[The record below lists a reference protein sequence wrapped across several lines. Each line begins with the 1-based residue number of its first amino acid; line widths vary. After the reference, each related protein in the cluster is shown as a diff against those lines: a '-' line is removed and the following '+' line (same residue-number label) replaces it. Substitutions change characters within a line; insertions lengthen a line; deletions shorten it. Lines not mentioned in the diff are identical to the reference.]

1 MPVKATSLT
10 EKASSRAKT
19 IATLITSLGVI
30 AGAVGGAVRWGI
42 SEALA
47 ETNKK
52 IDNVSAEMSSIKLDT
67 MRMQLLMLISDD
79 PTNHG
84 DILKVA
90 KVYFVDLDGDWVATE
105 TFLSWAKAE
114 GVDVSGIMAIHD
126 SRR

>member
-1 MPVKATSLT
+1 MPVKASSLT
-10 EKASSRAKT
+10 ERASNRAKT

-30 AGAVGGAVRWGI
+30 IGTIVGAVQWGI
-42 SEALA
+42 AAALS
-47 ETNKK
+47 ETNSK
-52 IDNVSAEMSSIKLDT
+52 IDNVSAEVASVKLDT
-67 MRMQLLMLISDD
+67 MRMQLLMLINDD
-79 PTNHG
+79 PTNHE

-114 GVDVSGIMAIHD
+114 GVDVSGIMAVHD